1 MARHASPSTGYSLTK
16 CSIVAGDLFVSTAEH
31 ASAVDGSALA
41 GSRHKLKPASTELAS
56 KANLNGV
63 FISMTSWLQE
73 HWRGYLCA
81 NLESDLLM
89 EAKILSLQ
97 AMVLLSKS
105 QGVSR
110 AKRQVCQAGLSH
122 RPPFTKVAASGRRSG
137 VGGFEGQ
144 AFDLCLSVLVLRHQ
158 SLGRGEPHP
167 ALAACHAGRP
177 VSPPSNLVT
186 VRSSATTARAQA

>member
-56 KANLNGV
+56 KANLNCV

-73 HWRGYLCA
+73 HCGIFMRELGERPA
-81 NLESDLLM
+81 DGGQNSVF
-89 EAKILSLQ
+89 AGHGP
-97 AMVLLSKS
+97 AFKS

-110 AKRQVCQAGLSH
+110 AKRQVFQAGLSR

-144 AFDLCLSVLVLRHQ
+144 AFDFCLSVLVLGHQ
-158 SLGRGEPHP
+158 SLGRGERH
-167 ALAACHAGRP
+167 
-177 VSPPSNLVT
+177 
-186 VRSSATTARAQA
+186 RSCRASCRSARISAI